1 MANAGRELA
10 DAARH
15 AMPKMSNEQLQA
27 QLTAGAPLVIL
38 DVREQEETDE
48 GHIPQAVLLS
58 RGRLEG
64 RVEQIVPDKN
74 TPVVTHC
81 AGEGRGA
88 MAAQRLREMGY
99 TNVSYLAGGF
109 NDWKAKELPI
119 ERPTPKR

>member
-1 MANAGRELA
+1 MPNTGRELA
-10 DAARH
+10 DAARQS
-15 AMPKMSNEQLQA
+15 MPKMSNEQLQE
-27 QLTAGAPLVIL
+27 QLKAGSPIVVV
-38 DVREQEETDE
+38 DVREKEETDE
-48 GHIPQAVLLS
+48 GHIPQAVLLP

-64 RVEQIVPDKN
+64 RVEQVVPDKN
-74 TPVVTHC
+74 APVVTHC

-119 ERPTPKR
+119 ERPSPA